1 MSKKNDCLYCDFFRL
16 VIMDFNMSRMGGVEA
31 TRQIL
36 GANAKKMV
44 ESGIEQQILVL
55 GCTAYTD
62 NNVKGEG

>member
-1 MSKKNDCLYCDFFRL
+1 
-16 VIMDFNMSRMGGVEA
+16 MDFNMSRMGGVEA